1 MFLWP
6 RHFETISPMESLPC
20 LRVVASE
27 VQYSSE
33 YYFAGKDR
41 HREKHCLFKYTLA
54 GEGAFCD
61 AGGRHRLLPGKGF
74 LTRINDPATSYFFP
88 PEAREEWTFLWLAF
102 SGPAADSIVR
112 DFTRRW
118 GHLYDLAGNSQVI
131 SQLMAFSSA
140 GSERKTLGALEGS
153 VIVMNLFAELARCRE
168 SGGQQ
173 DPANLLVGRAQ
184 RAVTDNLA
192 GDLNASGLADILDVS
207 REHLSR
213 VFQQHLK
220 MGPYQY
226 ITRQRALRACR
237 MLSETQFSAKEIAA
251 QLGYPNPA
259 QFSRSFKKIVGVT
272 PGQFRSSGMLLP
284 VL

>member
-1 MFLWP
+1 MFLWST
-6 RHFETISPMESLPC
+6 HFETISPMESLPR
-20 LRVVASE
+20 LRMVASE
-27 VQYSSE
+27 TQYSCE
-33 YYFAGKDR
+33 YYFAGKNR

-54 GEGAFCD
+54 GEGAFSD
-61 AGGRHRLLPGKGF
+61 AAGRHRLLPGKCF

-88 PEAREEWTFLWLAF
+88 PEARGQWTFLWLAF
-102 SGPAADSIVR
+102 SGPASDSIVR

-118 GHLYDLAGNSQVI
+118 GHLYDLARNSRMV
-131 SQLMAFSSA
+131 SQLMAFGSA
-140 GSERKTLGALEGS
+140 GSERKTLGAVEGS
-153 VIVMNLFAELARCRE
+153 VLVMNLLAELAHSKEASRR
-168 SGGQQ
+168 Q
-173 DPANLLVGRAQ
+173 DPANLLVARAQ

-192 GDLNASGLADILDVS
+192 GDLNASGLAQILDVS

-220 MGPYQY
+220 IGPYQY

-237 MLSETQFSAKEIAA
+237 MLSETQFSAKQIAV

-259 QFSRSFKKIVGVT
+259 HFSRSFKKLVGVT
-272 PGQFRSSGMLLP
+272 PGQFRKSGMMLP